1 MKPSD
6 KGHIVDKCCNAGSC
20 GNSCKGFFCTL
31 DPETVGLAQRS
42 KVTNI
47 YRKGQMIFKEGN
59 PSFGL
64 FSIGSG
70 KVKITRTGPDGRDSI
85 VQIASAGDLIGHYNL
100 LTDSRYFSTA
110 TAIEDC
116 TICFLD
122 KHFVFTTVQRN
133 TVLAIELAKKLSI
146 EMSEAEMKFTSML
159 QRNVRERLA
168 GLLLNLAT
176 SFGATEGKQIRLDIK
191 MTREELA
198 SMIGTVTE
206 TVIRFIT
213 EFKEEGIIAE
223 EGKTIYIVN
232 EEKLVAFANLKD
244 KKKETFRFL
253 EAN

>member
-1 MKPSD
+1 MD
-6 KGHIVDKCCNAGSC
+6 NCCGANTC
-20 GNSCKGFFCTL
+20 GKLCKGFFCNL
-31 DPETVGLAQRS
+31 DPETVELAQKT

-47 YRKGQMIFKEGN
+47 YRKGQTIYKEGN
-59 PSFGL
+59 PSYGL

-70 KVKITRTGPDGRDSI
+70 KVKITRTGPDGRESI
-85 VQIASAGDLIGHYNL
+85 VQISSAGDLIGHYNL
-100 LTDSRYFSTA
+100 LTDSRYLSSA
-110 TAIEDC
+110 TALEDC
-116 TICFLD
+116 SICFLD
-122 KHFVFTTVQRN
+122 KNFVFTSVQKN
-133 TVLAIELAKKLSI
+133 SFLAIELVKKLAM

-168 GLLLNLAT
+168 GLLLNLAS
-176 SFGATEGKQIRLDIK
+176 SFGVNEGKRTRLDIK

-223 EGKTIYIVN
+223 EGKSIYIVN
-232 EEKLVAFANLKD
+232 EEKLVTFANLRD
-244 KKKETFRFL
+244 KRKESFRFL